1 MPPTEIEKEI
11 SLSALN
17 QIFSQY
23 EAKIQK
29 ELFSK
34 YIFPSSFSLST
45 LIDADRQKPKSPSSN
60 GTNKNNN
67 LFKFDKMKSK
77 QTKNKMKEKLMR
89 LYSPNNSKCL
99 LIN

>member
-17 QIFSQY
+17 EIFSQY
-23 EAKIQK
+23 EAKMQK
-29 ELFSK
+29 EVFSK

-45 LIDADRQKPKSPSSN
+45 LFEADRQKGKTAMNN
-60 GTNKNNN
+60 GTNKINV

-89 LYSPNNSKCL
+89 LYSTNNAKCDL
-99 LIN
+99 MD